1 VAQAVAAGEGAGT
14 AGLVMS
20 RFDRKPVYPKGSWA
34 TDSPL
39 PPVPKLPP
47 PPRRGEQFVKAT
59 QAYTEA
65 WKAWDATMVVTDGDR
80 VLADRVFNSTFDK
93 RRKDTP

>member
-1 VAQAVAAGEGAGT
+1 MA
-14 AGLVMS
+14 
-20 RFDRKPVYPKGSWA
+20 RFVNKDGSYTQIVHPSFNSKPVYPAPSS
-34 TDSPL
+34 DVHRP
-39 PPVPKLPP
+39 PDPVPKLPP
-47 PPRRGEQFVKAT
+47 PPRRKETFVKAT
-59 QAYTEA
+59 QPYTEA